1 MCAELTVVTEP
12 FHVRHVLELLG
23 GTTKGKWMD
32 SLSPVFSGE
41 RVRVRGLPARQFA
54 V

>member
-32 SLSPVFSGE
+32 SLSPFFRKRSQGE
-41 RVRVRGLPARQFA
+41 GLAARQFA